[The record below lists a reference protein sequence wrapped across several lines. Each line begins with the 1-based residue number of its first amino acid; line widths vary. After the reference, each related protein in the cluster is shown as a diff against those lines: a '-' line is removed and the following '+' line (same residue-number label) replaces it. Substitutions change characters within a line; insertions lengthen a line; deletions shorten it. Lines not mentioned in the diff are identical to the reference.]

1 MAAARK
7 VLLAEC
13 TLRDVEAQIAESPK
27 VIVPVGS
34 TEQHGPHAPFG
45 TDWMLSTEVSVRLAR
60 RIGALVAPP
69 LAYGVAGDHLGYAG
83 VPFISPKTMVRL
95 VQDVVRSLAAGGFR
109 EIILVNGHYTNVIAL
124 SAAIMEIGNELPEGT
139 IAFPFNYWD
148 ALPPDEL
155 EGYLSAEAGL
165 HANIGET
172 SAVMA
177 IDESLVDLS
186 QAVREYPAF
195 PVEPTPAMVSA
206 YFFSGR
212 GTLPRASRSGVW
224 GDPAGST
231 AELGRRY
238 LDQIEEAT
246 VRFVENV
253 EKMFAAFPEREP

>member
-1 MAAARK
+1 MSDARK

-13 TLRDVEAQIAESPK
+13 TLRDVEAQIARSPK
-27 VIVPVGS
+27 VLIPVGS
-34 TEQHGPHAPFG
+34 TEQHGSHAPFG

-60 RIGALVAPP
+60 RIDAVVAP
-69 LAYGVAGDHLGYAG
+69 AFSYGVAGDHLGYAG
-83 VPFISPKTMVRL
+83 VPFISPKTMTRL
-95 VQDVVRSLAAGGFR
+95 AQDVVRSLAAGGFR
-109 EIILVNGHYTNVIAL
+109 EIILVNGHYTNMIAL
-124 SAAIMEIGNELPEGT
+124 SAAIMEIGAELPKGT
-139 IAFPFNYWD
+139 IAFPFSYWD

-155 EGYLSAEAGL
+155 EAYLSAEAGL

-177 IDESLVDLS
+177 IDESLVDLD
-186 QAVREYPAF
+186 QAVREYPNF

-212 GTLPRASRSGVW
+212 GTLLRASRSGVW